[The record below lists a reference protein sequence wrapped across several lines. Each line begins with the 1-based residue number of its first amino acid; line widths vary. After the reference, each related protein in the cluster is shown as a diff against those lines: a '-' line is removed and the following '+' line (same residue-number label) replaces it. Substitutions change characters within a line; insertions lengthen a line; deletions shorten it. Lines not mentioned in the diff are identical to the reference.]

1 MLSNDLL
8 EGKLLE
14 EAKTYEKDPK
24 YGQYLELAENFRQK
38 LFKKGLTPYDKV
50 ALGRYLRTWESML
63 PILEA
68 DATTRDAL
76 GDIIRARLGLVALQ
90 YSTLPITDMASV
102 QPLSEEAGIV
112 YYRKLVAT
120 TTRGAINAGDELGN
134 AFGILNTDP
143 DYYSEVRTQTVA
155 TTSGTTNYSFT
166 LPGPLRKRYLSV
178 RVGTTAKAIDD
189 GEGNILGNGVYGT
202 VNYDTGAVT
211 LTLDPSL
218 VSSPTPPS
226 ITVTFHQNLV
236 ESPANLPGFRWE
248 LRSKLV
254 QTQFFTIY
262 SQFSSVTEHLIKQRF
277 GRLFAEDIVYDAVTQ
292 INAAVLSRAVR
303 LLDQAASTW
312 TPITWPQNPPA
323 GVSAAEHRL
332 TFLDT
337 LETAITEIGKRS
349 GAAARSFIVTGVK
362 GRVVLATLGLRSQP
376 KNATG
381 PYLIGYWDGTPV
393 YYAPPSI
400 LADDVVIVGY
410 RGESWFEAP
419 VVYAPFL
426 PVMTVRASAS
436 PNPMLQNLVTAHA
449 AGLETVAPEFVQK
462 IQITSS

>member
-1 MLSNDLL
+1 MLSNDVL

-14 EAKTYEKDPK
+14 EAKSYEKDPK
-24 YGQYLELAENFRQK
+24 YSQYLELAENFRQK
-38 LFKKGLTPYDKV
+38 LFKKGLSPYDKV

-63 PILEA
+63 PILES

-120 TTRGAINAGDELGN
+120 TTRGSINAGDELGN

-143 DYYSEVRTQTVA
+143 DYYSEVRTHTVA
-155 TTSGTTNYSFT
+155 TTTGTTNYSFT
-166 LPGPLRKRYLSV
+166 LAGPLRKRYLSI

-211 LTLDPSL
+211 LTLDSSL
-218 VSSPTPPS
+218 VSSATPPP
-226 ITVTFHQNLV
+226 IVVTFHQNLV
-236 ESPANLPGFRWE
+236 ESPSNLPGFRWE

-254 QTQFFTIY
+254 QTQFFAIY

-277 GRLFAEDIVYDAVTQ
+277 GRLFAEDVVYDAVTQ

-312 TPITWPQNPPA
+312 TALTWSQTPPA

-337 LETAITEIGKRS
+337 LETAVTEIGKRS
-349 GAAARSFIVTGVK
+349 GAAARSFIVTGVR

-393 YYAPPSI
+393 YYAPPSV

-426 PVMTVRASAS
+426 PIMTVRASAS

-462 IQITSS
+462 IQLV